1 MSQPVSPNNVEEP
14 VYTRSQVNDIIASL
28 KADAP
33 ALLKENAALAAAEGK
48 QMGTKMGISIGI
60 WAVAGYFLLALL
72 GLLFMAGGF
81 AFSKMWSA
89 IVPQNSVYVNLAV
102 GYCTMA
108 LAMLLFAALISAI
121 AFFFFWKKKGN
132 MDRTKAELT
141 ETINTLKAS
150 VARGKQS
157 VETNKIDR
165 EALKQ
170 AKRQLDH

>member
-1 MSQPVSPNNVEEP
+1 MSPNNVEEP